1 MAKTF
6 KFDIEIQEESQ
17 YKAAAKKQLDMV
29 PSSLLS
35 FDDRDTVLDIIS
47 LRAIRYGDG
56 DDDLY
61 PVFVC
66 KDKRRV
72 YTCQLPVFFPRKTF
86 SGKTPANELTA
97 GKCTGSFTEALEE
110 KNFSWD
116 IVSSMKGRKIKVS
129 NVRKILTEVN
139 NKPVTHRVYRLDLV
153 E

>member
-6 KFDIEIQEESQ
+6 KFDIEIQDESQ

-56 DDDLY
+56 NDDLY
-61 PVFVC
+61 PAFIC

-97 GKCTGSFTEALEE
+97 GKCTGTFTEALEE
-110 KNFSWD
+110 KNFSWEV
-116 IVSSMKGRKIKVS
+116 VSSMKGRKIRVS
-129 NVRKILTEVN
+129 NAKKIVTEG
-139 NKPVTHRVYRLDLV
+139 NKPVTHRIYRLDLV